1 MKLGLYSVVDT
12 SLDLFNP
19 PFSARS
25 DAEARRMFALLANEP
40 GLIGSAPEDFR
51 LVKLAE
57 FDDSNGALVTHE
69 PKNLGRAVE
78 FVGLYNPQHTEKVA
92 HETQK
97 S

>member
-12 SLDLFNP
+12 KLELFNQ

-25 DAEARRMFALLANEP
+25 DAEAKRMFALLANEA

-51 LVKLAE
+51 LVKIGE
-57 FDDSNGALVTHE
+57 FDDGTGALTTHE

-78 FVGLYNPQHTEKVA
+78 FVGMYNQHSEKTN
-92 HETQK
+92 ETQK